1 MLQQVL
7 VIFLVTTLAAQGT
20 VAAASNKQEIRPA
33 TKEQLLDIPTGSIV
47 EIRTHGKDKIR
58 GRLAETS
65 DQGFNVQTIQS
76 GKLTSVPLAYD
87 DVKSVKVA
95 AAKES
100 PGRKAGRTVGW
111 IVVGGLAGLG
121 VLSLVAAAL
130 YAGD

>member
-7 VIFLVTTLAAQGT
+7 AFVLVTAFAGQGT
-20 VAAASNKQEIRPA
+20 AVAASNRQGITPT
-33 TKEQLLDIPTGSIV
+33 TKEQLLEIPTGSIV
-47 EIRTHGKDKIR
+47 EVRTFTRLRIR

-65 DQGFNVQTIQS
+65 DHGFNVQTIQN

-100 PGRKAGRTVGW
+100 PGHKTGRTIGW

-121 VLSLVAAAL
+121 ALSLVAIAL
-130 YAGD
+130 CAGG